1 MYDLSADAEP
11 APGGLIH
18 SVMLLQS
25 VHHRSPKTTNKER
38 ILRDLL
44 DDVLQGYRT
53 APEAAAAYGA
63 QTRKGGRRRQFS
75 TFAAY
80 LDSRIRYATDPAV
93 EQRLRD
99 LLARV
104 ASGADTGNSLTR
116 ACDTRLVNRLLAETG
131 RDRADWLREL
141 GAELAEPAPAVA

>member
-116 ACDTRLVNRLLAETG
+116 AWIRGWSTACSRRPAG
-131 RDRADWLREL
+131 IAPIGCASF